1 MNETDADM
9 GAVTESP
16 EPGDRPWTLT
26 AAAGLFWLLATGLA
40 AAGVWGLAQIVMGEV
55 ESASGAIGVALV
67 AFLGA
72 LYYWFIGRRL
82 LRMQDIV
89 AQAVFQGLLWLPVG
103 YYLREAAH
111 PVVGIAAWALAAAI
125 LGLVLSGPTRR
136 AVGFGERRPFG
147 GAELASSVAE
157 PNSQLSSE

>member
-16 EPGDRPWTLT
+16 GSGDRPWTLT
-26 AAAGLFWLLATGLA
+26 AAAILFWLLATGLA
-40 AAGVWGLAQIVMGEV
+40 ATGVWGLAQIVTGQV
-55 ESASGAIGVALV
+55 ETVSGAVGVALI

-111 PVVGIAAWALAAAI
+111 PLIGIGFWALAAAI
-125 LGLVLSGPTRR
+125 VGLVLSGPSRR
-136 AVGFGERRPFG
+136 AVGFGERRPF
-147 GAELASSVAE
+147 
-157 PNSQLSSE
+157 SESE

>member
-1 MNETDADM
+1 VNETDADM

-16 EPGDRPWTLT
+16 GSGDRPWTLT
-26 AAAGLFWLLATGLA
+26 AAAILFWLLATGLA
-40 AAGVWGLAQIVMGEV
+40 ATGVWGLAQIVTGQV
-55 ESASGAIGVALV
+55 ETVSGAVGVAV
-67 AFLGA
+67 IAFLGA

-111 PVVGIAAWALAAAI
+111 PLIGIGFWALAAAI
-125 LGLVLSGPTRR
+125 VGLVLSGPSRR
-136 AVGFGERRPFG
+136 AVGFGERRPFAG
-147 GAELASSVAE
+147 
-157 PNSQLSSE
+157 SE

>member
-9 GAVTESP
+9 GAVTESH
-16 EPGDRPWTLT
+16 GDGARPWTLT

-40 AAGVWGLAQIVMGEV
+40 AAGVWGLAQLVTGDV
-55 ESASGAIGVALV
+55 DTASGAIGVALL
-67 AFLGA
+67 AWLAA

-82 LRMQDIV
+82 LQRRDVM
-89 AQAVFQGLLWLPVG
+89 AQAIFQGLLWLPVG

-111 PVVGIAAWALAAAI
+111 PVVGLTAWAVAAAI

-136 AVGFGERRPFG
+136 AVAFGERKPFG
-147 GAELASSVAE
+147 D
-157 PNSQLSSE
+157 SE

>member
-1 MNETDADM
+1 M
-9 GAVTESP
+9 GAVTDSS
-16 EPGDRPWTLT
+16 GDSGRPWTVT
-26 AAAGLFWLLATGLA
+26 AAAVLFWLLATGLA
-40 AAGVWGLAQIVMGEV
+40 AAGVWDLAQIMMGEV
-55 ESASGAIGVALV
+55 ETASGAIGVALI

-72 LYYWFIGRRL
+72 LYYWFIGRKL
-82 LRMQDIV
+82 LRMEDIV

-111 PVVGIAAWALAAAI
+111 PVIGFAVWALAAAI

-147 GAELASSVAE
+147 
-157 PNSQLSSE
+157 Q

>member
-16 EPGDRPWTLT
+16 DDRDRPWTLT

-40 AAGVWGLAQIVMGEV
+40 VAGVWALAQIVMGQV
-55 ESASGAIGVALV
+55 DTASGALGIALI
-67 AFLGA
+67 AWAAA

-82 LRMQDIV
+82 LRMHDIV
-89 AQAVFQGLLWLPVG
+89 AQAVFQGLLLLPVG

-111 PVVGIAAWALAAAI
+111 PAIGLAAWALAAAI

-147 GAELASSVAE
+147 E
-157 PNSQLSSE
+157 

>member
-1 MNETDADM
+1 VNETDADM
-9 GAVTESP
+9 GAVTETPDS
-16 EPGDRPWTLT
+16 GDRPWTLT
-26 AAAGLFWLLATGLA
+26 AAAILFWLLATGLA
-40 AAGVWGLAQIVMGEV
+40 AAGVWGLAQIVTGQV
-55 ESASGAIGVALV
+55 TTVSGAIGVGLI

-82 LRMQDIV
+82 LRMDDII

-111 PVVGIAAWALAAAI
+111 PVIGIAAWALAAAI
-125 LGLVLSGPTRR
+125 IGLVLSGPSRR

-147 GAELASSVAE
+147 GAE
-157 PNSQLSSE
+157 